1 MTKTLHHP
9 LYADAQNYTDAAD
22 DPRLTKPQLICLDGQ
37 PVFVDDYCPHWGLVQ
52 VDAVGQVSIVQ
63 GLGCVEPVDEYLLS
77 CIRVIPVSVARE
89 KELGISDLLSLDR
102 GLVYIDDPAQE
113 HGGGY
118 AVVDAAPDAVCL
130 YLADA
135 RPEECSYCFDDSDNW
150 ARDENIHIFACK
162 EANHD

>member
-1 MTKTLHHP
+1 MT
-9 LYADAQNYTDAAD
+9 NYEFS
-22 DPRLTKPQLICLDGQ
+22 RLARLDGY
-37 PVFVDDYCPHWGLVQ
+37 PVYVDDTRPHWGLVQ
-52 VDAVGQVSIVQ
+52 ADDAGRVSIVH

-77 CIRVIPVSVARE
+77 RIRVIPVSVARE

-102 GLVYIDDPAQE
+102 GLVYVDDPAQE

-118 AVVDAAPDAVCL
+118 AVVDADPDAICL
-130 YLADA
+130 YLADVLT
-135 RPEECSYCFDDSDNW
+135 EECSYCFDDSDNW